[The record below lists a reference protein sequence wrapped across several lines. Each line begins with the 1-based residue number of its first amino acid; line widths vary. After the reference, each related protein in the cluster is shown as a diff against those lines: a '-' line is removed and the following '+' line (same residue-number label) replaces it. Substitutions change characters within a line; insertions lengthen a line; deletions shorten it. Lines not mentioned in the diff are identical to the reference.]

1 MQIDFYED
9 RLRSLLKNLEKVL
22 CEEETEIE
30 GFLYKPC
37 GIAPQSHVR
46 PYLHAELAGLVNQLQ
61 KQGIVGHAGDA
72 GKDGP
77 GALL

>member
-30 GFLYKPC
+30 GFLYK
-37 GIAPQSHVR
+37 
-46 PYLHAELAGLVNQLQ
+46 LVLTGMEG
-61 KQGIVGHAGDA
+61 KDCHTSARSQGIRQFFH
-72 GKDGP
+72 KFI
-77 GALL
+77 